1 MAVKASTDVVV
12 PCVQAF
18 RVGDLNEAQRP
29 AERDM
34 WFFIWYWNIAQSAST
49 TVVQDA
55 VLAESLLVD
64 ELFFPRTSDTHA
76 EKHGCIL

>member
-1 MAVKASTDVVV
+1 MKRNALQKGTCGSL
-12 PCVQAF
+12 F
-18 RVGDLNEAQRP
+18 GN
-29 AERDM
+29 
-34 WFFIWYWNIAQSAST
+34 IWYWNIAQSAST

-64 ELFFPRTSDTHA
+64 ELFFPRTLDVHP

>member
-1 MAVKASTDVVV
+1 
-12 PCVQAF
+12 
-18 RVGDLNEAQRP
+18 
-29 AERDM
+29 M

-49 TVVQDA
+49 TVVQYA

-76 EKHGCIL
+76 EKHGRIL

>member
-1 MAVKASTDVVV
+1 
-12 PCVQAF
+12 
-18 RVGDLNEAQRP
+18 
-29 AERDM
+29 M

-64 ELFFPRTSDTHA
+64 ELFFPRTLDVHP